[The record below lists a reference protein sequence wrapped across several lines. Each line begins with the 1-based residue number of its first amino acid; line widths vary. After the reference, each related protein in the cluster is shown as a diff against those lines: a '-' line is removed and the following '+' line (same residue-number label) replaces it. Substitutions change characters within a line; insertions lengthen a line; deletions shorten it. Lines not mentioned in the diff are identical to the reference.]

1 MSKHIINQLG
11 LAALAAALTLGA
23 GVESARAAVV
33 TPLNLQKPPLFLN
46 SSVDPNIAV
55 TFDDS
60 GSMTSAFMP
69 DNVDDCA
76 PNPCLNG
83 GSCTS
88 LPVGYSCQCPAGF
101 SGPSCEKVKC
111 PCEADPKWNQTL
123 AADIIATNIY
133 TPTFKMVSGPTDFGD
148 FMISA
153 SIGASSGTC
162 RAIDLNMPNAFSN
175 TPQTPTTVVQGQ
187 ACLDQ
192 ITAFHDKLCP
202 GGVCVFPNH

>member
-1 MSKHIINQLG
+1 MYAKFTANGLVKLDTLSDMTALDSMDWDIAFRRYVVRIN
-11 LAALAAALTLGA
+11 
-23 GVESARAAVV
+23 S
-33 TPLNLQKPPLFLN
+33 
-46 SSVDPNIAV
+46 
-55 TFDDS
+55 
-60 GSMTSAFMP
+60 
-69 DNVDDCA
+69 
-76 PNPCLNG
+76 
-83 GSCTS
+83 
-88 LPVGYSCQCPAGF
+88 GF

-123 AADIIATNIY
+123 AAPFIATNIY